1 MTHALLNQLRLPVV
15 AAPMFLV
22 SGPELVIAAVRSGI
36 VGAFPTPNCRTAE
49 QLDEWMTRIVAQT
62 AGARGLWA
70 ANLLT
75 HSSNP
80 RLADDLALVAKHKPP
95 IVITALGSPAP
106 AIEAVHGYGGIVLA
120 DVVNETLGRK
130 AAAAGADGL
139 VAVSSGAGGHTG
151 SLSPFAFI
159 SVLRSFFDGIVC
171 VGGAIADGGGVAGAV
186 AAGADLVYMGTRFLA
201 AEESM
206 AQPGYKRMVID
217 AGAHDL
223 VVSPAVTGTAA
234 SWLKPSLVQAGY
246 DIDDLSKPAVRDYS
260 GDAAAKWR
268 DLWAAGQGLH
278 AVTAEEPVAAIVDRL
293 DEDYHAAVDRLCL
306 TLIERTPHDT
316 R

>member
-1 MTHALLNQLRLPVV
+1 MTHPLAARLRLPVV

-22 SGPELVIAAVRSGI
+22 SGPDIVIAAVNSGI
-36 VGAFPTPNCRTAE
+36 VGAFPTPNCRAAA
-49 QLDEWMTRIVAQT
+49 QLDQWMSRIVAET
-62 AGARGLWA
+62 EGAPGLWA
-70 ANLLT
+70 ANLVT

-106 AIEAVHGYGGIVLA
+106 AVETVHAYGGLVLA
-120 DVVNETLGRK
+120 DVVNEKLGRK

-151 SLSPFAFI
+151 SLSPFAFV

-171 VGGAIADGGGVAGAV
+171 VGGGIADGAAVAGAV
-186 AAGADLVYMGTRFLA
+186 AGGADLVYMGTRFLA

-206 AQPGYKRMVID
+206 ADPAYKQMVVD
-217 AGAHDL
+217 AGADDL
-223 VVSPAVTGTAA
+223 IVSPAITGTAA
-234 SWLKPSLVQAGY
+234 SWLKPSLAAAGY
-246 DIDDLSKPAVRDYS
+246 DPDNLSAPAKRDYG
-260 GDAAAKWR
+260 GDPATKWR

-278 AVTAEEPVAAIVDRL
+278 AVTAVEPVAAIVDELERGWSAARARL
-293 DEDYHAAVDRLCL
+293 A
-306 TLIERTPHDT
+306 TWERSA
-316 R
+316 

>member
-1 MTHALLNQLRLPVV
+1 MTHALLSKLRLPVV

-22 SGPELVIAAVRSGI
+22 SGPDMVIAAARSGI

-49 QLDEWMTRIVAQT
+49 QLDDWMTRIVAET
-62 AGARGLWA
+62 DGAPGLWA
-70 ANLLT
+70 ANLVT

-106 AIEAVHGYGGIVLA
+106 AIETVHGYGGIVLA
-120 DVVNETLGRK
+120 DVVNEALGRK

-139 VAVSSGAGGHTG
+139 VAVASGAGGHTG
-151 SLSPFAFI
+151 SLSPFAFV
-159 SVLRSFFDGIVC
+159 SVLRGFFDGIVC
-171 VGGAIADGGGVAGAV
+171 VGGAIADGAGVAGAV

-201 AEESM
+201 ADESM
-206 AQPGYKRMVID
+206 AQPGYKQMVID
-217 AGAHDL
+217 AQAHDL
-223 VVSPAVTGTAA
+223 VVSPAITGTAA

-246 DIDDLSKPAVRDYS
+246 DVEDLGKPAVRDYS
-260 GDAAAKWR
+260 GDAAARWR

-278 AVTAEEPVAAIVDRL
+278 AVTAPEPISDIVDAL
-293 DEDYHAAVDRLCL
+293 DADYQAAVDRLCN
-306 TLIERTPHDT
+306 TLIRDCIS
-316 R
+316 

>member
-1 MTHALLNQLRLPVV
+1 MTHPVLSKLRLPVV

-22 SGPELVIAAVRSGI
+22 SGPEMVIAAARSGI

-49 QLDEWMTRIVAQT
+49 QLDEWMTRIAAET
-62 AGARGLWA
+62 AGAPGLWA
-70 ANLLT
+70 ANLVT

-80 RLADDLALVAKHKPP
+80 RLPDDLALVAKHRPP

-106 AIEAVHGYGGIVLA
+106 AIEAVHAYGGIVLA

-139 VAVSSGAGGHTG
+139 VAVASGAGGHTG
-151 SLSPFAFI
+151 SLSPFAFV

-171 VGGAIADGGGVAGAV
+171 VGGAIADGAGVAGAV

-206 AQPGYKRMVID
+206 AQPGYKQMVID
-217 AGAHDL
+217 AQAHDL
-223 VVSPAVTGTAA
+223 VVSPAITGTAA

-278 AVTAEEPVAAIVDRL
+278 AVTQTEPVAAIVDQL
-293 DEDYHAAVDRLCL
+293 DGGYRAAVDRLCN
-306 TLIERTPHDT
+306 TLVRD
-316 R
+316 RA

>member
-1 MTHALLNQLRLPVV
+1 MTHRLLARLRLPVV

-22 SGPELVIAAVRSGI
+22 SGPELVIAAANSGI

-49 QLDEWMTRIVAQT
+49 QLDEWMTRIVAET
-62 AGARGLWA
+62 ADAPGLWA
-70 ANLLT
+70 ANLVT

-80 RLADDLALVAKHKPP
+80 RLADDLALVAKHRPP
-95 IVITALGSPAP
+95 LVITALGSPAP
-106 AIEAVHGYGGIVLA
+106 AVETVHAYGGLVLA
-120 DVVNETLGRK
+120 DVVNEALGRK

-139 VAVSSGAGGHTG
+139 VAVASGAGGHTG
-151 SLSPFAFI
+151 SLSPFAFV

-171 VGGAIADGGGVAGAV
+171 VGGAVADGAGVAGAV

-201 AEESM
+201 ADEST
-206 AQPGYKRMVID
+206 AQPGYKQMVID
-217 AGAHDL
+217 ADAHDL
-223 VVSPAVTGTAA
+223 VVSPAITGTAA

-246 DIDDLSKPAVRDYS
+246 DIDDLGKPAVRDYS

-278 AVTAEEPVAAIVDRL
+278 AVTRHESVAAIVDELETGWRAARARL
-293 DEDYHAAVDRLCL
+293 ANFGETA
-306 TLIERTPHDT
+306 
-316 R
+316 